1 MFAERE
7 GKVLKIWSIH
17 KQSEK
22 KNRYTGMPG
31 WGMSPGSGRNHRKH
45 RNDERKVKKYR
56 WQKKC
61 QEYLAGIPDGERT
74 Q

>member
-1 MFAERE
+1 
-7 GKVLKIWSIH
+7 
-17 KQSEK
+17 
-22 KNRYTGMPG
+22 MPG